1 MAEET
6 RADEELRSAEHGIHG
21 WLNRIRRTRTGMVTV
36 RVVLTVLG
44 FVVTGTGIALIP
56 LPGPGWAIV
65 IAGLAILALEYA
77 WAHHLLTF
85 TKRQVTS
92 WLHWVGR
99 QALWL
104 RCLIGLVGMAF
115 VATVVWLSL
124 ISVTGFDYFAWAL
137 GFLEA

>member
-6 RADEELRSAEHGIHG
+6 QTGDEVQPAEHGIHG

-44 FVVTGTGIALIP
+44 FAVVGVGIALIP

-85 TKRQVTS
+85 TRRQVTS

-99 QALWL
+99 QRLWL
-104 RCLIGLVGMAF
+104 RCLIGLAGMAF
-115 VATVVWLSL
+115 VAAVVWLSL
-124 ISVTGFDYFAWAL
+124 KSMVGFDYFVWAR
-137 GFLEA
+137 GFLEI